1 MSRDAAILEALTKT
15 PAGLTVVELSLILN
29 RTGGDITKGVSS
41 LKKAHNIV
49 PSIVC
54 KSLAVVRPSST
65 FSILLCKSQRGD
77 GKSPQFSS

>member
-49 PSIVC
+49 TKHCMQEFSRRKTVKYILNP
-54 KSLAVVRPSST
+54 VV
-65 FSILLCKSQRGD
+65 
-77 GKSPQFSS
+77 